1 MLNNINCEFKKNTI
15 TLIKGKSGSGK
26 STLLH
31 ILSGLEKPKSGF
43 VLYEG
48 ENIHILDEKQ
58 QAKIRGEKIGFIFQE
73 FNLIPDLTVEKNI
86 LLPIELNKMHI
97 DNEELN
103 NLYKKLDISHLI
115 KKNVRLLSGGEKQR
129 VAIARALLKKPEILF
144 ADEPTGN
151 LDAIN
156 TNAIVKMLEQII
168 IEQKLTLIVV
178 THEEK
183 LFNLPYKE
191 FELTNGIL
199 SECIKND

>member
-1 MLNNINCEFKKNTI
+1 
-15 TLIKGKSGSGK
+15 
-26 STLLH
+26 
-31 ILSGLEKPKSGF
+31 
-43 VLYEG
+43 
-48 ENIHILDEKQ
+48 
-58 QAKIRGEKIGFIFQE
+58 
-73 FNLIPDLTVEKNI
+73 
-86 LLPIELNKMHI
+86 MHI

>member
-31 ILSGLEKPKSGF
+31 ILSGLETPKSGF

-86 LLPIELNKMHI
+86 LLPI
-97 DNEELN
+97 
-103 NLYKKLDISHLI
+103 
-115 KKNVRLLSGGEKQR
+115 
-129 VAIARALLKKPEILF
+129 ALAL
-144 ADEPTGN
+144 
-151 LDAIN
+151 
-156 TNAIVKMLEQII
+156 
-168 IEQKLTLIVV
+168 
-178 THEEK
+178 H
-183 LFNLPYKE
+183 
-191 FELTNGIL
+191 
-199 SECIKND
+199 